1 MGDRAPKLRLESWGT
16 YLPGQDTLAH
26 CSGNQFSEEPLIPSG
41 ARRSAAGRA
50 LPTPPSASAR
60 VLRRSGRAAPRFL
73 LLELGE
79 LSPGRFCQHGANP
92 PLRGVSGRPAF
103 ASRSIRTSRANLPA
117 TICTSTR
124 LLSLIKSAC
133 TRGKSCQYHTANIII
148 RLNLYDERAPTS
160 KMGYV
165 HQPGILCPVTQR
177 VCTER
182 NISGMPPEYLPLS
195 GPVPALRQRAESCLV
210 QLLQRSCNAPLV
222 VSGGDRRQGRCND
235 PHKSSIEVHSSREGS
250 KPAAS
255 RNG

>member
-1 MGDRAPKLRLESWGT
+1 VRQNSASNHGVRIYPDRILLHAVAVTS
-16 YLPGQDTLAH
+16 
-26 CSGNQFSEEPLIPSG
+26 S
-41 ARRSAAGRA
+41 RRSLEFLRARGDQRQDGRSLLRRTPRPGYCAGPGA
-50 LPTPPSASAR
+50 PLLASCYWSSAS
-60 VLRRSGRAAPRFL
+60 SP
-73 LLELGE
+73 LG
-79 LSPGRFCQHGANP
+79 
-92 PLRGVSGRPAF
+92 AF
-103 ASRSIRTSRANLPA
+103 ANMAPILLFAVSPEDQRSRQGVFALRANLPA

-177 VCTER
+177 VCTEL

-250 KPAAS
+250 RPAAS